1 MARAY
6 IALNR
11 NDLPDNLLQFIDV
24 EPNTSQM
31 RGAHTW
37 GAAGA
42 GQTGYI
48 TYTPQNV
55 LPVTSAA
62 PGPFTMTGD
71 TRGLAAY
78 IMGNVED
85 VGDGHIVPIPADALA
100 IADDILGG
108 AMAGQRLDITA
119 INAHIVVTLGA
130 GSDLNGALGGS
141 NSTGSVEEVLRILSG
156 EVYQVDDGT
165 VIAGAGPP
173 AGAWVGGN
181 VGSFVATTHAQY
193 RPRRIYYDTGSLGLS
208 ALSEQLSKLQAA
220 AYSWLN
226 PSYTYGAAGTALF
239 TDRTNIPATGVGRAV
254 TVYAADGTLL

>member
-48 TYTPQNV
+48 TYTPQNA
-55 LPVTSAA
+55 LPVTAGA
-62 PGPFTMTGD
+62 GPFTAAAD
-71 TRGLAAY
+71 LRGLAAY
-78 IMGNVED
+78 IFGNVED
-85 VGDGHIVPIPADALA
+85 VGGGNITPIPADALD

-108 AMAGQRLDITA
+108 AMAGQRLDLTA
-119 INAHIVVTLGA
+119 INAHIVTTLGA
-130 GSDLNGALGGS
+130 NSDLNGAGAPS
-141 NSTGSVEEVLRILSG
+141 SSTGSVEEVLRVLSG
-156 EVYQVDDGT
+156 EVYQIDSGT
-165 VIAGAGPP
+165 TVAGIG
-173 AGAWVGGN
+173 GAFVGN
-181 VGSFVATTHAQY
+181 VGAFVASTHAQY
-193 RPRRIYYDTGSLGLS
+193 RPRRIYFDTGSLGLS
-208 ALSEQLSKLQAA
+208 ALSGQLSKLQAA
-220 AYSWLN
+220 TYSWLN

-239 TDRTNIPATGVGRAV
+239 TDRTHIPATGVGRAV